1 MSQTTG
7 LINTLKQALKI
18 HGMSYADVA
27 RGLDL
32 SEANIKRLFS
42 TGSFT
47 LERIDS
53 ICNLMQMELTDLL
66 HMYDAERHQ
75 ITHLTEVQEKELAA
89 DNKLLLV
96 AVCVRDGWNYVDI
109 LEHYN
114 IDPNECVRFLAK
126 LDRLSMIDLLPKNRI
141 RLRVSQDFR
150 WLHNGP
156 IQRHF
161 QKQVIADF
169 FKSSF
174 SNDGQLRLFL
184 TSHLTPSSQEVILR
198 KLNTL
203 AEEAAELHKED
214 AQRSPSKRK
223 HTGLLLAFRPWELP
237 AFNELKKQ
245 I

>member
-7 LINTLKQALKI
+7 LIKTLKQALKI
-18 HGMSYADVA
+18 HGMGYSDVA
-27 RGLDL
+27 KGLGL
-32 SEANIKRLFS
+32 SEASIKRLFS

-53 ICNLMQMELTDLL
+53 ICSLMQIELTDLL

-75 ITHLTEVQEKELAA
+75 IAHLSEAQEEELAA
-89 DNKLLLV
+89 DTKLLLV
-96 AVCVRDGWNYVDI
+96 AVCVRDGWAYSDI
-109 LEHYN
+109 IEYYD
-114 IDPNECVRFLAK
+114 IDHNECTCVLAK
-126 LDRLSMIDLLPKNRI
+126 LDRLGMIDLLPKNRI

-169 FKSSF
+169 FQSSF
-174 SNDGQLRLFL
+174 SKDGELRLFL
-184 TSHLTPSSQEVILR
+184 TSSLTPSSHEIILR

-203 AEEAAELHKED
+203 AEEVAELHKGD
-214 AQRSPSKRK
+214 AQHSPVKRK
-223 HTGLLLAFRPWELP
+223 HTGLLLAFRPWALP
-237 AFNELKKQ
+237 AFSALRKQ
-245 I
+245 V